1 MISPICA
8 FINESSCSKEHEHNK
23 MVTRLMQDLHTAKSD
38 LRSSE
43 MQLNHAQLQVD
54 ALSISELQLRN
65 ERDALQFNVAELE
78 QDKLLL
84 ETKLTSIAGFEGGRG
99 GSELGMEN
107 IRGKLLEVANRNIA
121 ELSNA
126 LRKESYDDMVAKKDG
141 YITKLTAQIKSLRA
155 ELKEMAEQLARRTVL
170 YSAQER
176 RFQDSSRA
184 NDTLQSEKN
193 QENAELRARIQ
204 QLEKQFEQVD
214 RDRLE
219 TQMRNRELEQS
230 QTSLQDQLSD
240 AIESNQQLDVELT
253 GLTTQN
259 ATLQTTIQHLRGANF
274 EELER
279 GMVAEVEKIRTE
291 SQTKETELKQQLEA
305 ARELLSEDAEK
316 RDALVDEVVHLRSEL
331 ADKVDLLH
339 KVHEAQKSGLL
350 VEKTQHLAPISHLNP
365 EDEEDALQSPG
376 EMRSKRTSRP
386 YTTAWSLPQHSQ
398 LPRPHIL

>member
-1 MISPICA
+1 
-8 FINESSCSKEHEHNK
+8 

-65 ERDALQFNVAELE
+65 ERDVLQFNVAELE

-176 RFQDSSRA
+176 RFQVRRIRRMPSLGRAYSSLRSSSSRWIGTDWRHTCA
-184 NDTLQSEKN
+184 IGNWNKARPRYKISFQM
-193 QENAELRARIQ
+193 QLR
-204 QLEKQFEQVD
+204 V
-214 RDRLE
+214 
-219 TQMRNRELEQS
+219 
-230 QTSLQDQLSD
+230 
-240 AIESNQQLDVELT
+240 
-253 GLTTQN
+253 
-259 ATLQTTIQHLRGANF
+259 
-274 EELER
+274 
-279 GMVAEVEKIRTE
+279 
-291 SQTKETELKQQLEA
+291 
-305 ARELLSEDAEK
+305 
-316 RDALVDEVVHLRSEL
+316 
-331 ADKVDLLH
+331 
-339 KVHEAQKSGLL
+339 
-350 VEKTQHLAPISHLNP
+350 IS
-365 EDEEDALQSPG
+365 SW
-376 EMRSKRTSRP
+376 M
-386 YTTAWSLPQHSQ
+386 WS
-398 LPRPHIL
+398 